1 VLGAAKGIEELRG
14 LIARGHEG
22 AREIAVGTARGL
34 AAAAVGLSAV
44 LDPEAIL
51 LGGENVDL
59 VSAVSPAFECALREG
74 TAGAQQ
80 DLPVRTLS
88 GDFDEWARGVAVIAI
103 QEFAGAAP

>member
-1 VLGAAKGIEELRG
+1 MLSSISRSSDRRRAPRSRFLPGPRPRR
-14 LIARGHEG
+14 IAH
-22 AREIAVGTARGL
+22 RGL
-34 AAAAVGLSAV
+34 A
-44 LDPEAIL
+44 LDGA
-51 LGGENVDL
+51 ENTL
-59 VSAVSPAFECALREG
+59 RAFEDALREG